1 MGFLLSPIYIFI
13 LMYKAYKVY
22 KTIANPLA
30 LLTLFFIHFQ
40 KQVYKICK
48 KRIKKELK
56 MKIKLFYQKYKQ
68 SLEEFENQINDFMAG
83 VEVIDVKYTEATSG
97 DYENLDTNT
106 ALLVLYK

>member
-1 MGFLLSPIYIFI
+1 
-13 LMYKAYKVY
+13 MYKVYKVYKVY
-22 KTIANPLA
+22 KTIANPLV

-68 SLEEFENQINDFMAG
+68 SLEDFESQVNDFMAT
-83 VEVIDVKYTEATSG
+83 VEVVDVKYSEATVG
-97 DYENLDTNT
+97 DSENMD
-106 ALLVLYK
+106 ALTSVMVLYR

>member
-22 KTIANPLA
+22 KTIAKPLV

-40 KQVYKICK
+40 KQVYKIFK

-56 MKIKLFYQKYKQ
+56 NESQAIL
-68 SLEEFENQINDFMAG
+68 SA
-83 VEVIDVKYTEATSG
+83 TEAKPAG
-97 DYENLDTNT
+97 I
-106 ALLVLYK
+106 

>member
-22 KTIANPLA
+22 KTIPNPLV

-40 KQVYKICK
+40 KQVYKIFK

-56 MKIKLFYQKYKQ
+56 NESQVILSAAEAKP
-68 SLEEFENQINDFMAG
+68 AG
-83 VEVIDVKYTEATSG
+83 I
-97 DYENLDTNT
+97 
-106 ALLVLYK
+106 

>member
-1 MGFLLSPIYIFI
+1 
-13 LMYKAYKVY
+13 MYKAYKVY
-22 KTIANPLA
+22 KTIAKPLA

-68 SLEEFENQINDFMAG
+68 SLEDFESQVNDFMAG
-83 VEVIDVKYTEATSG
+83 VEVIDVKYTEATVGNSE
-97 DYENLDTNT
+97 DMDTLT
-106 ALLVLYK
+106 SVMVLYK

>member
-1 MGFLLSPIYIFI
+1 MGSLLSPIYIFI

-22 KTIANPLA
+22 KTIAKPLV

-56 MKIKLFYQKYKQ
+56 MKIKLFHQRYKQ
-68 SLEEFENQINDFMAG
+68 ALWDLESQVNGFMAG
-83 VEVIDVKYTEATSG
+83 VEVIDVKYTEATVG
-97 DYENLDTNT
+97 DSEDMDSLTSVM
-106 ALLVLYK
+106 VLYR

>member
-1 MGFLLSPIYIFI
+1 
-13 LMYKAYKVY
+13 MYKVYKVY
-22 KTIANPLA
+22 KTIANPLV

-68 SLEEFENQINDFMAG
+68 SLEDFESQVNDFMAT
-83 VEVIDVKYTEATSG
+83 VEVVDVKYSEATVG
-97 DYENLDTNT
+97 DSENMD
-106 ALLVLYK
+106 ALTSVMVLYR

>member
-1 MGFLLSPIYIFI
+1 
-13 LMYKAYKVY
+13 MYKAYKVY
-22 KTIANPLA
+22 KTIAKPLV

-68 SLEEFENQINDFMAG
+68 NLEDFESQVNGFMAG
-83 VEVIDVKYTEATSG
+83 VEVIDVKYTEVTSG
-97 DYENLDTNT
+97 DYENLNTNT
-106 ALLVLYK
+106 GLLVLYK